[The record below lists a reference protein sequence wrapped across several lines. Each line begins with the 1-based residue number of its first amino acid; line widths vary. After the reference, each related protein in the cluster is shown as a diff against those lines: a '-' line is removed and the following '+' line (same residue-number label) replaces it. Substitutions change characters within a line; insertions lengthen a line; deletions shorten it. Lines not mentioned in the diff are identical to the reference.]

1 MMLPTLETHTLFRR
15 AGVFDTLTDGEVDA
29 FTRFLVE
36 RRLAAGETLFREGDP
51 GASLFVLLYGD
62 VAVEVHGAGSER
74 VMIGRLVAGDVVGE
88 QACLDPAPRSATI
101 TATTTTVA
109 VELTRAELD
118 RMSRELPRVASLLLG
133 MIIQGLTER
142 LRSVDRRI
150 ESELNQLGRGDGPP
164 RRPSVPP
171 PSSPPPSSMWQR
183 LADRFRGAP

>member
-15 AGVFDTLTDGEVDA
+15 AGLFDTLTDEEVDS

-36 RRLAAGETLFREGDP
+36 RRLAAGETLFREGDL
-51 GASLFVLLYGD
+51 GASLFVLLHGD
-62 VAVEVHGAGSER
+62 VAVEVPGAGGER
-74 VMIGRLVAGDVVGE
+74 VVVGRLVAGDVLGE

-101 TATTTTVA
+101 TAITPSVA

-118 RMSRELPRVASLLLG
+118 RMSRELPRVASLLLR

-150 ESELNQLGRGDGPP
+150 ESELQSRGRGDDPA
-164 RRPSVPP
+164 RRSSVPP
-171 PSSPPPSSMWQR
+171 QSPPPNEPLWQR
-183 LADRFRGAP
+183 LTHRFRGAP